1 MSDESIGN
9 GIPQQHQVAVV
20 GAGPSGVAS
29 ALALKDRGIASV
41 VIDQAHQ
48 VASSWRG
55 RYDRLRL
62 NTWRAFSHLPDRPFP
77 KGTPKFPTRD
87 QLIEHVESHARE
99 DGIELRLGTRVEG
112 IDRENGAWAVR
123 TAVGEIGA
131 AQVVV
136 ATGYEGRPFIP
147 DWEGREGFGG
157 RVLHASEYRNP
168 VPFRG
173 QAVLVAGTGC
183 SGMEIAQDLAG
194 GGAAEVWLS
203 ARTPPNIIM
212 REGPGGLP
220 GDVIATTLL
229 HLPVRV
235 ADAVARFGRRMD
247 VGDLSDHGLPVP
259 DEGVFSRLRRLG
271 VAPAILDQ
279 EVIET
284 IKGGRIEVVRGVEAL
299 DATGV
304 RLADGARVEPE
315 TVICATGY
323 RCGLEPLVG
332 HLDVLDARGMPTVS
346 GAEPAARGLR
356 FIGYVPRPGR
366 SATWPS
372 RPSAPRK
379 QSPPSCALGASS
391 SESRQMKR

>member
-1 MSDESIGN
+1 M
-9 GIPQQHQVAVV
+9 
-20 GAGPSGVAS
+20 
-29 ALALKDRGIASV
+29 
-41 VIDQAHQ
+41 
-48 VASSWRG
+48 
-55 RYDRLRL
+55 
-62 NTWRAFSHLPDRPFP
+62 
-77 KGTPKFPTRD
+77 
-87 QLIEHVESHARE
+87 ESHARE
-99 DGIELRLGTRVEG
+99 DGIELRLGTRVEA

-203 ARTPPNIIM
+203 ARTPPNIVM

-220 GDVIATTLL
+220 GDVVATTLL

-332 HLDVLDARGMPTVS
+332 GPPRRARR
-346 GAEPAARGLR
+346 ARNADGER
-356 FIGYVPRPGR
+356 RRAGGPR
-366 SATWPS
+366 SAVHRLRAATGGARLHGQAGQVRRES
-372 RPSAPRK
+372 NRRRA
-379 QSPPSCALGASS
+379 ALWA
-391 SESRQMKR
+391 RAAVKAAK